1 VVAQKSRVLKRI
13 SKKDS
18 ALVRHLAWL
27 RELQENKTRL
37 NEERRIEEEQK
48 LERQRL
54 LKENQRNN
62 TKKLALLAS
71 ERSLLKEQSDKVDAS
86 RKLDR
91 PGWCQT
97 DDAQSEA
104 KIRAQA
110 NNENGLLEFIE
121 QLNFDQYNE
130 DLELQTLIG
139 QVKDRIKYL
148 EMDKRKDERLLQSC
162 TYVSKVL
169 LPCWLFLFAAYLN
182 VHLNQSRVK
191 RLQLKSLQAQ

>member
-1 VVAQKSRVLKRI
+1 MPAMICSSWHNGSITRDKKKRRNESSGRVVAQKSRVLKRI

-54 LKENQRNN
+54 LKENRRNN

-71 ERSLLKEQSDKVDAS
+71 ERSLLKEQSVKVDAS
-86 RKLDR
+86 LKLDK
-91 PGWCQT
+91 PAWCQT

-104 KIRAQA
+104 KIRVQA

-139 QVKDRIKYL
+139 RVKDRIKYL
-148 EMDKRKDERLLQSC
+148 EMDKRKDERLLESC
-162 TYVSKVL
+162 TCVSKVL
-169 LPCWLFLFAAYLN
+169 LPC
-182 VHLNQSRVK
+182 
-191 RLQLKSLQAQ
+191 